1 MNTIQNYEYTA
12 YMEKIV
18 QKMINIP
25 YCREELERKW
35 NEVKKQK
42 GTSGY
47 DSRQKELKEML
58 SVSGIDYS
66 NAKTDDDWD
75 KCIQKAMDF
84 LGRDQALYSMMYHAY
99 KEFPTS
105 VNYMERLVRRLG
117 DPTFQ
122 NDSVRLAILKQFI
135 QEIDYCTNPIINW
148 AKQKYKFP
156 SGLTAEEL
164 RKEVLKY
171 IGEDIFDNLNTELT
185 AQEWVEVYLTKITED
200 RLEQVKTSETKE
212 FLDLFMKNGY
222 EVNWS
227 FFEKLHWLQDYLE
240 AVPQDK
246 RIEMEVLAFLKTAEK
261 NMFQLFDGKL
271 KDDESRKKYNQRKKD
286 IGKRKRQKIDS
297 NYKLLKLADDLSVGR
312 FRKDEDMK
320 TNLYLFALAFG
331 MSVSSGESDPS
342 FDPDTDIEKNL
353 FHDFYQDN
361 LLKYVSDDYRKNASV
376 LEKEPSG
383 EGINYK
389 NFSETIFLYV
399 IHHKKELTAREKEKI
414 VEKLIMQCIQEAKN
428 FSPQG
433 MQNEN
438 LQITDIYREFFFED
452 ILNLEEDDELITFLV
467 ENYEIP
473 SDTNEKNI
481 MKVASAQVTAMQ
493 SCKKLISDLKKE
505 YGEMG
510 SSLEIENMV
519 KVQDFFEGCNI
530 DREFGK
536 VLEKLNDLLYIKA
549 ARGGRRQEGDKPVK
563 FATAIWDEEQETVT
577 RIDVIA
583 ANFYKYILSEQ
594 GEGLS
599 LPDLYEDFCDEV
611 NPKLE
616 ECRYQKISVKNIF
629 DIFVILF
636 LYRYF
641 TSDCIGDYKG

>member
-1 MNTIQNYEYTA
+1 MNTVQNYEYTA
-12 YMEKIV
+12 YMGKIV

-75 KCIQKAMDF
+75 KCIQTAMDF
-84 LGRDQALYSMMYHAY
+84 LGRDQALYSMMHHAY
-99 KEFPTS
+99 KNFPTS
-105 VNYMERLVRRLG
+105 ENYMERLVRRLG
-117 DPTFQ
+117 DPAFQ

-271 KDDESRKKYNQRKKD
+271 KEDKFREKYNQRKKD
-286 IGKRKRQKIDS
+286 IGKRKKRKIDS

-320 TNLYLFALAFG
+320 TNLYLFAIAFG
-331 MSVSSGESDPS
+331 MTVSSGESDPS
-342 FDPDTDIEKNL
+342 FDSATDVEKNL

-361 LLKYVSDDYRKNASV
+361 LLKYISSDYKKNSTA
-376 LEKEPSG
+376 LEREPSG

-389 NFSETIFLYV
+389 NFAENIFLYV
-399 IHHKKELTAREKEKI
+399 IHKKELTAREKEKLAK
-414 VEKLIMQCIQEAKN
+414 KLITKCIQKAKN

-433 MQNEN
+433 TEN

-452 ILNLEEDDELITFLV
+452 ILNLEEKELITFFV

-473 SDTNEKNI
+473 SDTNEKSI

-493 SCKKLISDLKKE
+493 SYKKLISDLKKE
-505 YGEMG
+505 YGEV
-510 SSLEIENMV
+510 SISFEIEDMI
-519 KVQDFFEGCNI
+519 KIQDFFEGCNI

-577 RIDVIA
+577 RIDIIA
-583 ANFYKYILSEQ
+583 AYFYKYILCVQ

-636 LYRYF
+636 LYINF
-641 TSDCIGDYKG
+641 TSDCIGDYKD

>member
-1 MNTIQNYEYTA
+1 MNTVQNYEYTA

-58 SVSGIDYS
+58 SVSGINYS

-75 KCIQKAMDF
+75 KCIQTAMDF

-117 DPTFQ
+117 DPAFQ

-148 AKQKYKFP
+148 AKQKYKLP

-185 AQEWVEVYLTKITED
+185 AQEWMEVYLTKIPKD
-200 RLEQVKTSETKE
+200 WLNQVKTSETKE

-227 FFEKLHWLQDYLE
+227 FSEKLHWLQDYLE
-240 AVPQDK
+240 AVPKDK
-246 RIEMEVLAFLKTAEK
+246 RVEMEVLAFLKTAEK

-271 KDDESRKKYNQRKKD
+271 EEESRKKYNQRKKD
-286 IGKRKRQKIDS
+286 IGKRKRHKIES
-297 NYKLLKLADDLSVGR
+297 NYKLLKVADDLSIGR

-361 LLKYVSDDYRKNASV
+361 LLKYISDDYKKNASV

-389 NFSETIFLYV
+389 NFAETIFLYT
-399 IHHKKELTAREKEKI
+399 IHKKELTAREKEKI
-414 VEKLIMQCIQEAKN
+414 VGELIMQCIQEAKSL
-428 FSPQG
+428 SPQG
-433 MQNEN
+433 TQNEN

-452 ILNLEEDDELITFLV
+452 ILNLKEDELITFLV

-473 SDTNEKNI
+473 SNIDEKDI
-481 MKVASAQVTAMQ
+481 MKIASAQVTAMQ

-505 YGEMG
+505 YGEV
-510 SSLEIENMV
+510 SISFEIEDMI
-519 KVQDFFEGCNI
+519 KIQDFFEGCSI
-530 DREFGK
+530 DKEFGK
-536 VLEKLNDLLYIKA
+536 VLEKLNDLLHIKA
-549 ARGGRRQEGDKPVK
+549 VRGGRRQEGDKPMK
-563 FATAIWDEEQETVT
+563 FAKPTWDEEQETVT
-577 RIDVIA
+577 RTDIIA
-583 ANFYKYILSEQ
+583 AYFYKYILSGQ

-616 ECRYQKISVKNIF
+616 ECRYQKINVKNIF

-636 LYRYF
+636 IYRSF